1 MDSKIGR
8 GHDGPASRRS
18 LKWRCRRGMREL
30 DTLLDRYLRAGHPQ
44 SEAEA
49 ATLDR
54 LLDAEDDLLWDWMA
68 GRARPDDMEVADLVE
83 KIRTC
88 C

>member
-1 MDSKIGR
+1 MAGID
-8 GHDGPASRRS
+8 RRS

-30 DTLLDRYLRAGHPQ
+30 DTLFDRYVAAGHPKT
-44 SEAEA
+44 EAEA
-49 ATLDR
+49 AVFDRVLDT
-54 LLDAEDDLLWDWMA
+54 EDDLLWYWMT
-68 GRARPDDMEVADLVE
+68 GKVVPEDTEVAELVE